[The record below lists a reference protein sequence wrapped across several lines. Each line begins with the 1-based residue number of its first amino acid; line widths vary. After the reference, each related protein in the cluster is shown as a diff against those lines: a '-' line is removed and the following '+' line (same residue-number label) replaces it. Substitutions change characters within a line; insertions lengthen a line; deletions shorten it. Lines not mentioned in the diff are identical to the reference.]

1 MRKKK
6 IVHYLLIMLA
16 VILGVLV
23 FLAIMGT
30 VAHAAGLV
38 DNTVSDANAYSQYP
52 LENYQLDFYVDSSWD
67 WLPWNWLDGIGKSI
81 QYGLYAITNFVWT
94 VSLYISN
101 ATGYVVQEAYKLD
114 FISDTAGSIG
124 KNIQT
129 LAGVTSSGFS
139 SEGFYVGFLLIL
151 ILVMGIYVA
160 YTGLIKRESTKAVH
174 AVVNFLVVFIL
185 SASFIA
191 YAPNYISKINDFS
204 ADISSSALSLGTKIV
219 LPDSNSKGKD
229 SVDLIRDSL
238 FSIQVKQPWLLL
250 QYGESDIDKLGSDR
264 VESLLE
270 ASPDT
275 DDRED
280 IIVEE
285 IEDKDN
291 ANLSVTKTMSRLG
304 TVVFLF
310 IFNIGISIFVFLL
323 TGMMIFSQVL
333 FIIYAMFLPV
343 SFILSMIPT
352 YEGMAKKA
360 LTKLFNTIMLRAGIT
375 LIITTAF
382 SISTMFYSISSG
394 YPFFMVAFLQIVTF
408 AGIYFKLGDLM
419 AMFSLQSSD
428 TQQVGRRIMRRPY
441 MFLGRSARRLER
453 KIGRTV
459 AAGAAG
465 GVAGAVVASNSRKA
479 DTAKGNSHTRPNHDT
494 ASDTS
499 TFGKRA
505 GAKVGA
511 VLDGKDRL
519 KDKAKSIRQQVKDMP
534 TQAQYAVHSGV
545 NQIQENVSD
554 FKRGIVEEKATR
566 KQGRAEKQDKHRQTV
581 AEKRMELDKAKQST
595 GSVTKGTA
603 PVHERPVT
611 TPVSAKAAP
620 QAAASK
626 QEQTVKERPAVTRE
640 QSSVKKEPV
649 TKQQDN
655 VRTQV
660 VRESSP
666 TVKQASTA
674 ATKQSVRQ
682 TMQHQKQTK
691 TVQKKTTNPSTMKK
705 TTRRKGGKK

>member
-1 MRKKK
+1 M
-6 IVHYLLIMLA
+6 
-16 VILGVLV
+16 
-23 FLAIMGT
+23 
-30 VAHAAGLV
+30 
-38 DNTVSDANAYSQYP
+38 
-52 LENYQLDFYVDSSWD
+52 
-67 WLPWNWLDGIGKSI
+67 
-81 QYGLYAITNFVWT
+81 
-94 VSLYISN
+94 
-101 ATGYVVQEAYKLD
+101 
-114 FISDTAGSIG
+114 
-124 KNIQT
+124 
-129 LAGVTSSGFS
+129 
-139 SEGFYVGFLLIL
+139 
-151 ILVMGIYVA
+151 
-160 YTGLIKRESTKAVH
+160 
-174 AVVNFLVVFIL
+174 
-185 SASFIA
+185 
-191 YAPNYISKINDFS
+191 
-204 ADISSSALSLGTKIV
+204 
-219 LPDSNSKGKD
+219 
-229 SVDLIRDSL
+229 
-238 FSIQVKQPWLLL
+238 
-250 QYGESDIDKLGSDR
+250 
-264 VESLLE
+264 
-270 ASPDT
+270 
-275 DDRED
+275 
-280 IIVEE
+280 
-285 IEDKDN
+285 
-291 ANLSVTKTMSRLG
+291 
-304 TVVFLF
+304 F

-360 LTKLFNTIMLRAGIT
+360 LTKLFHTIMLRAGIT

-581 AEKRMELDKAKQST
+581 AENKAKQST

>member
-1 MRKKK
+1 M
-6 IVHYLLIMLA
+6 
-16 VILGVLV
+16 
-23 FLAIMGT
+23 
-30 VAHAAGLV
+30 
-38 DNTVSDANAYSQYP
+38 
-52 LENYQLDFYVDSSWD
+52 
-67 WLPWNWLDGIGKSI
+67 
-81 QYGLYAITNFVWT
+81 
-94 VSLYISN
+94 
-101 ATGYVVQEAYKLD
+101 
-114 FISDTAGSIG
+114 
-124 KNIQT
+124 
-129 LAGVTSSGFS
+129 
-139 SEGFYVGFLLIL
+139 
-151 ILVMGIYVA
+151 
-160 YTGLIKRESTKAVH
+160 
-174 AVVNFLVVFIL
+174 
-185 SASFIA
+185 
-191 YAPNYISKINDFS
+191 
-204 ADISSSALSLGTKIV
+204 
-219 LPDSNSKGKD
+219 
-229 SVDLIRDSL
+229 
-238 FSIQVKQPWLLL
+238 KQPWLLL

-264 VESLLE
+264 VDSLLE

-280 IIVEE
+280 IVVEE

-581 AEKRMELDKAKQST
+581 AEKRMELDKAKEST
-595 GSVTKGTA
+595 GLVTKGTA

-611 TPVSAKAAP
+611 TLVSAKAAP
-620 QAAASK
+620 QVAASK

-682 TMQHQKQTK
+682 TMQYQKQTK
-691 TVQKKTTNPSTMKK
+691 SVQKKTTNPSTMKK
-705 TTRRKGGKK
+705 TTSRKGGKK

>member
-1 MRKKK
+1 M
-6 IVHYLLIMLA
+6 
-16 VILGVLV
+16 
-23 FLAIMGT
+23 
-30 VAHAAGLV
+30 
-38 DNTVSDANAYSQYP
+38 
-52 LENYQLDFYVDSSWD
+52 
-67 WLPWNWLDGIGKSI
+67 
-81 QYGLYAITNFVWT
+81 
-94 VSLYISN
+94 
-101 ATGYVVQEAYKLD
+101 
-114 FISDTAGSIG
+114 
-124 KNIQT
+124 
-129 LAGVTSSGFS
+129 
-139 SEGFYVGFLLIL
+139 
-151 ILVMGIYVA
+151 
-160 YTGLIKRESTKAVH
+160 
-174 AVVNFLVVFIL
+174 
-185 SASFIA
+185 
-191 YAPNYISKINDFS
+191 
-204 ADISSSALSLGTKIV
+204 
-219 LPDSNSKGKD
+219 
-229 SVDLIRDSL
+229 
-238 FSIQVKQPWLLL
+238 
-250 QYGESDIDKLGSDR
+250 
-264 VESLLE
+264 
-270 ASPDT
+270 
-275 DDRED
+275 
-280 IIVEE
+280 VEE

-581 AEKRMELDKAKQST
+581 AEKRMELDKAKEST
-595 GSVTKGTA
+595 GLVTKGTA

-611 TPVSAKAAP
+611 TLVSAKAAP
-620 QAAASK
+620 QVAASK

-682 TMQHQKQTK
+682 TMQYQKQTK
-691 TVQKKTTNPSTMKK
+691 SVQKKTTNPSTMKK
-705 TTRRKGGKK
+705 TTSRKGGKK

>member
-1 MRKKK
+1 MDKKR
-6 IVHYLLIMLA
+6 IVRYLLITFA

-23 FLAIMGT
+23 FLAVTGT

-38 DNTVSDANAYSQYP
+38 DNTVSDANAYSKYP

-114 FISDTAGSIG
+114 FISDTASSIG

-129 LAGVTSSGFS
+129 LAGVTQNGFS
-139 SEGFYVGFLLIL
+139 SEGFYVGFFLLL

-160 YTGLIKRESTKAVH
+160 YTGLLKRETTKAIH
-174 AVVNFLVVFIL
+174 AVINFLVVFLL

-250 QYGESDIDKLGSDR
+250 QYGESDIETLGSDR
-264 VESLLE
+264 VESLLSE
-270 ASPDT
+270 SPDT

-280 IIVEE
+280 VVIEE

-291 ANLSVTKTMSRLG
+291 DYLSVTKTMTRLG
-304 TVVFLF
+304 MVVFLF
-310 IFNIGISIFVFLL
+310 IFNIGITAFVFLL

-333 FIIYAMFLPV
+333 FIIYAMFLPI

-360 LTKLFNTIMLRAGIT
+360 LTKLFNTIMMRAGIT

-428 TQQVGRRIMRRPY
+428 TQQVSRRIMRHPY
-441 MFLGRSARRLER
+441 MFLNRRARRLER

-465 GVAGAVVASNSRKA
+465 GVAGAAAASASTKKA
-479 DTAKGNSHTRPNHDT
+479 DSTKQTGNTHTRANHNT
-494 ASDTS
+494 SASGGGNGKPPALSDKMNQKDSSQS
-499 TFGKRA
+499 T
-505 GAKVGA
+505 
-511 VLDGKDRL
+511 
-519 KDKAKSIRQQVKDMP
+519 
-534 TQAQYAVHSGV
+534 VHSSST
-545 NQIQENVSD
+545 NQTQEMQSTS
-554 FKRGIVEEKATR
+554 KRGIVDKKSVSQQPQSERQNPQRPIVGNE
-566 KQGRAEKQDKHRQTV
+566 QDKQETQKQERQGN
-581 AEKRMELDKAKQST
+581 
-595 GSVTKGTA
+595 GSATKGAA
-603 PVHERPVT
+603 PVHERPAT
-611 TPVSAKAAP
+611 TPVPVKSDS
-620 QAAASK
+620 QAVASK
-626 QEQTVKERPAVTRE
+626 PEQNVKERPVTVTKE
-640 QSSVKKEPV
+640 QPQSSKIKEPV
-649 TKQQDN
+649 TKSQEN

-660 VRESSP
+660 VRESCP
-666 TVKQASTA
+666 ADKQTSSAVNKHSQA
-674 ATKQSVRQ
+674 ATDTSRQ
-682 TMQHQKQTK
+682 TVQRQKQTK
-691 TVQKKTTNPSTMKK
+691 TVQKKTTNQSTMKK
-705 TTRRKGGKK
+705 STSKKGGKK